1 MDWFLYLLSK
11 SMVWFLY
18 DNGFRHERVKYENIK
33 DASIPNIAMWQQLPN
48 LTKIN
53 FLGILYLFSTI

>member
-1 MDWFLYLLSK
+1 MDWFLYLLRK

-18 DNGFRHERVKYENIK
+18 DNGFHHERVKYKNIK